1 MARLNDMVD
10 YESELMEEMSMIKC
24 TKCGHEFEGEE
35 GDRCPECG
43 CSKTVMMEDI
53 DSNEELVEALHTL
66 IEMIEE
72 NALNEDELE
81 VLDSTIDFLSE
92 DFDMDEEDLTEAKK
106 LKKMSAKAKMAA
118 RKYRMKNKAKLKMAA
133 KKRKLKDKKLKK
145 KKEAC
150 KKKGMVYSKRKG
162 GCARPMERR

>member
-10 YESELMEEMSMIKC
+10 YESELMEEVN
-24 TKCGHEFEGEE
+24 TDGGEN
-35 GDRCPECG
+35 
-43 CSKTVMMEDI
+43 
-53 DSNEELVEALHTL
+53 NEELVEALYTL

-92 DFDMDEEDLTEAKK
+92 DFDMDEEEDLTEAKK